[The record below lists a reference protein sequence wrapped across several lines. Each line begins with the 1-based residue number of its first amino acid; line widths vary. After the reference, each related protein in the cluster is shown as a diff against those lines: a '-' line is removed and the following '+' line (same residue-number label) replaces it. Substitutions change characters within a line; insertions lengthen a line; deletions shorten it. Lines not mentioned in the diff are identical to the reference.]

1 MPVVVVKKKKSRTR
15 RSGKG
20 VAPKKNKQVTLLGQ
34 ALRSLGGLGGGA
46 IGGYLGAPGT
56 GATVGSSL
64 GAALSKW
71 LGSGDY
77 VVNSNTMLKSSSSI
91 PAMHSQGQSILV
103 RHKEFVGTI
112 VGSQAFKVQNVF
124 TLNPGLLATFPWL
137 SRLASCFQEYT
148 IKGAVFHYIPT
159 SGVAVSGTNPAI
171 GSVMMQTSYRS
182 TDDSPL
188 TKTEMLNEYWATE
201 GPPNDTFCHPLECQP
216 AENPF
221 KVQYVRTGAIGTD
234 SPLMYD
240 LGKTFVATMG
250 MPGDGHPVGDLWLSY
265 EIELRKPVVRSSVAP
280 GLVYIQGFSTGTPIG
295 TPTALFADSGYWN
308 GSGEVVIA
316 GGNTINFQSL
326 PLGNYMYT
334 LDLTAATNF
343 TVLNLSGAATCT
355 ACTEEHFER
364 NVLSGTTPQLNRALR
379 YGEIRVLETTGVSIT
394 FPTFTIT
401 PSTGLDYEFRLVS
414 WMPSA

>member
-1 MPVVVVKKKKSRTR
+1 
-15 RSGKG
+15 
-20 VAPKKNKQVTLLGQ
+20 
-34 ALRSLGGLGGGA
+34 
-46 IGGYLGAPGT
+46 
-56 GATVGSSL
+56 VGNSL

-77 VVNSNTMLKSSSSI
+77 VVNSNTMLKSSNTI
-91 PAMHSQGQSILV
+91 PAMHSQGQTITV

-112 VGSQAFKVQNVF
+112 VGSQNFTVQNVF
-124 TLNPGLLATFPWL
+124 TLNPGLLETFPWL
-137 SRLASCFQEYT
+137 SRVASCFQEYT

-171 GSVMMQTSYRS
+171 GAVMMQTSYRS
-182 TDDSPL
+182 TDVSPL

-201 GPPNDTFCHPLECQP
+201 GPPNETFCHPLECQP

-221 KVQYVRTGAIGTD
+221 KVQYVRSGTVGTD

-280 GLVYIQGFSTGTPIG
+280 GLVYVQGVSMGIGAGT
-295 TPTALFADSGYWN
+295 TANLFADPYFQT
-308 GSGEVVIA
+308 SGETVTA
-316 GGNTINFQSL
+316 SGNTLSFSNL
-326 PLGNYMYT
+326 PLGAYMYV
-334 LDLTAATNF
+334 LDISASTNF
-343 TVLNLSGAATCT
+343 TSANLTGAAVCT
-355 ACTEEHFER
+355 GCNENVYFR
-364 NVLSGTTPQLNRALR
+364 NLLAGTTPTLNRALR
-379 YGEIRVLETTGVSIT
+379 YGNVYVTEVSGVSIT
-394 FPTFTIT
+394 FPTFTLT
-401 PSTGLDYEFRLVS
+401 PSTGLTWEFRLVS